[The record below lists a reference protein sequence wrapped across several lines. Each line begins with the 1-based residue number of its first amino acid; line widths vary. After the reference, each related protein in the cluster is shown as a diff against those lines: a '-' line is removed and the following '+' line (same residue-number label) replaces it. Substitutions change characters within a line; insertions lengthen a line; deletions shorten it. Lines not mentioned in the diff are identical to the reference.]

1 MRPLFFGVCAA
12 AALAPLAALAAP
24 AAPTTG
30 TTADARCL
38 IAMAAFTS
46 AKDPNTARTAQ
57 AGVIFFA
64 GRIKADD
71 PSFDLGSRLKP
82 LAASMTPETLQT
94 EAQQR
99 CGPMLLAAMRELDA
113 AQQAFGPPPSSGAPA
128 SSAPPPR
135 TTTPPPK
142 R

>member
-1 MRPLFFGVCAA
+1 M
-12 AALAPLAALAAP
+12 APLAALAATP

-38 IAMAAFTS
+38 ISMAAFTS

-57 AGVIFFA
+57 AGVLFFA

-71 PSFDLGSRLKP
+71 PSFDLGTRLKP
-82 LAASMTPETLQT
+82 VAASMTPETLQT

-113 AQQAFGPPPSSGAPA
+113 AQQAFGPPASSGAPA
-128 SSAPPPR
+128 TAIPPR
-135 TTTPPPK
+135 ATTPPPK